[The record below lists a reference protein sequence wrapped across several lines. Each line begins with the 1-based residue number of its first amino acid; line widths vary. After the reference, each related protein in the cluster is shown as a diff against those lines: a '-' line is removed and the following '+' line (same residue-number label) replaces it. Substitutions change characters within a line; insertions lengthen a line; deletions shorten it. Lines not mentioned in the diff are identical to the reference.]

1 MNFIKCS
8 HDHKDKYHGVAW
20 NEFHVCIYT
29 QNIIFYAFSK
39 ILKAKNEE
47 KLKAI
52 DSNTKYYR
60 SVIDELNK
68 TKKN

>member
-1 MNFIKCS
+1 MKQHLGEILTAL
-8 HDHKDKYHGVAW
+8 VL
-20 NEFHVCIYT
+20 CIIRY
-29 QNIIFYAFSK
+29 FEKKK

>member
-1 MNFIKCS
+1 MKQHLGEILTAL
-8 HDHKDKYHGVAW
+8 VL
-20 NEFHVCIYT
+20 CIIRY
-29 QNIIFYAFSK
+29 FEKKK

-47 KLKAI
+47 KFKAI

-60 SVIDELNK
+60 SIIDELNK